1 MNLWN
6 LEILRLW
13 RTQRW
18 LILFAVYG
26 VFGLLGPLTARYL
39 PDLIESIDE
48 SAVGTLPQMTPE
60 DGITQYIGNA
70 AQMGLLAIAFVGAAA
85 LAFDANTE
93 MAIYLRT
100 RATIRE
106 IFTPRF
112 VVTSVAAVAAFSFG
126 MVIAYVGTGVLL
138 EWLDLGAVMIG
149 SLLHA
154 MYLVFAVAVIGLV
167 SSFIRKVPGVAL
179 LSVGLLIL
187 MALLALIPAVAPWL
201 PSELV
206 GAIDIL
212 VRGGDFDFWRSLAMT
227 ILLIA
232 GMVAF
237 SIHRLERR
245 EL

>member
-6 LEILRLW
+6 LEFLRLW

-48 SAVGTLPQMTPE
+48 SAVGSLPQMTPE

-70 AQMGLLAIAFVGAAA
+70 AQMGLLAVAFVGAAA

-100 RATIRE
+100 RATIQE

-112 VVTSVAAVAAFSFG
+112 VVTAAAAVAAFLFG
-126 MVIAYVGTGVLL
+126 MAIAYIGTGVLL
-138 EWLDLGAVMIG
+138 EWLDIGSVVIG

-154 MYLVFAVAVIGLV
+154 IYLVFAVAVIGLV

-187 MALLALIPAVAPWL
+187 IALLALIPAVAPWL

-206 GAIDIL
+206 GAIDVLI
-212 VRGGDFDFWRSLAMT
+212 RGGEFDFWRSLVMT
-227 ILLIA
+227 ILLTA
-232 GMVAF
+232 GMFAF
-237 SIHRLERR
+237 SVQRLKHR